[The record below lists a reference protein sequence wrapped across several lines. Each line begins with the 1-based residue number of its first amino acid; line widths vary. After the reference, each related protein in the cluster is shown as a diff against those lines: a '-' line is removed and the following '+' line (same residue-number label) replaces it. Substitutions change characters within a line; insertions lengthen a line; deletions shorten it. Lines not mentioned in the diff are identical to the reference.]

1 MNNKKA
7 GYKFIDHTA
16 DVMFEAYG
24 SDLNELFEN
33 SGLALQELQV
43 ELKNVK
49 SKIIKEIKLE
59 NKSVEM
65 LLFDF
70 LQELIFLKDTEQLIF
85 SKIKVKIKDDKLNGV
100 CSGEKIDINKHE
112 CKVDAKAIT
121 LHKYEV
127 KKIKDKWIARVIV
140 DI

>member
-1 MNNKKA
+1 MAK
-7 GYKFIDHTA
+7 YKFIDHTA

-24 SDLNELFEN
+24 GNLNKLFEN

-49 SKIIKEIKLE
+49 PKIIREIHLE

-85 SKIKVKIKDDKLNGV
+85 SKIKINVKDNKLNAI
-100 CSGEKIDINKHE
+100 CYGEKIDIKKHE

-127 KKIKDKWIARVIV
+127 KKEKDKWIARVIV

>member
-49 SKIIKEIKLE
+49 SKII
-59 NKSVEM
+59 
-65 LLFDF
+65 
-70 LQELIFLKDTEQLIF
+70 IFPIPKTNSRI
-85 SKIKVKIKDDKLNGV
+85 
-100 CSGEKIDINKHE
+100 
-112 CKVDAKAIT
+112 
-121 LHKYEV
+121 
-127 KKIKDKWIARVIV
+127 
-140 DI
+140 